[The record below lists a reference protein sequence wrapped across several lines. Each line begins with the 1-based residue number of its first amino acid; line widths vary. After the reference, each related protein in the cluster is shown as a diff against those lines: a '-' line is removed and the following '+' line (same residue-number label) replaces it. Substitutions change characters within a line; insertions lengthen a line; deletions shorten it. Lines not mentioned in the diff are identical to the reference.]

1 MNNIIEHLRKN
12 GVDVFQVHEL
22 NEPLMLTYK
31 ILSWAVRDQADTLL
45 IDPRHVEWYKKDILI
60 DKFQPTALIPVL
72 TFPVILKQIIDRD
85 PIVNRMLKLISNE
98 DKRTIYKIVV

>member
-31 ILSWAVRDQADTLL
+31 ILAWAVRDQADTISICPQYIVWHKGNTLAGEFR
-45 IDPRHVEWYKKDILI
+45 PVR
-60 DKFQPTALIPVL
+60 LIPLL
-72 TFPVILKQIIDRD
+72 TFPVLLKQIINRD
-85 PIVNRMLKLISNE
+85 
-98 DKRTIYKIVV
+98 TVVKKMMDSARVIL